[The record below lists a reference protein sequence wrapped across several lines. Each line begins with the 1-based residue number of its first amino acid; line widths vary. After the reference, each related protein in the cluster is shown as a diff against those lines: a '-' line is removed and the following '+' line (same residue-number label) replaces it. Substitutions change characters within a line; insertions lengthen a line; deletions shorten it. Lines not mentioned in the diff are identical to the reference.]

1 MSDEE
6 LKQILQEEM
15 KKEADLIMEKVNA
28 DPTLKDVKCP
38 DSVRVKLFEQ
48 IRLYEQQKAYEQLS
62 DEDKEFIRLGKV
74 HKKRRKFS
82 RYAVLAAALIAV
94 LAFGSVSI
102 GQKENIFKAISRI
115 FAGEEQVVVNSD
127 GIEPITF
134 VGELEA
140 YEGIE
145 EEFGFAP
152 VRLEYLPNGI
162 EFLEASMGKDIQGIN
177 MIYGKGD
184 VADIIYIIRPNFRES
199 SLGAHIE
206 DVKLQEYQMEVGGVN
221 VLLKEYLIEDSQEN
235 RWAIQFE
242 YQDVQYL
249 LRITDMEQ
257 SEVEK
262 IINDLGFHE

>member
-94 LAFGSVSI
+94 LAFGTVSI

-115 FAGEEQVVVNSD
+115 FAGEEQVVVDSD

-134 VGELEA
+134 
-140 YEGIE
+140 IE
-145 EEFGFAP
+145 ESEVYAEIEKRYGFTP
-152 VRLEYLPNGI
+152 VKLEYLPPKLS
-162 EFLEASMGKDIQGIN
+162 FVEAVLGSEIQGIN
-177 MIYGKGD
+177 IIYGRNKD
-184 VADIIYIIRPNFRES
+184 TSDIIYIIRPNYREAS
-199 SLGAHIE
+199 FGTDIE
-206 DVKLQEYQMEVGGVN
+206 DKKIQEYQLRVKDIDVM
-221 VLLKEYLIEDSQEN
+221 LTEYLIEDSGKN
-235 RWAIQFE
+235 RWSVQFT

-249 LRITDMEQ
+249 IRITDMNQE
-257 SEVEK
+257 EVEK
-262 IINDLGFHE
+262 VINDLRF